1 MGLLSFTVG
10 WLVTQPLTLLADEKA
25 RLPLQ
30 AGFAEMDITP
40 QLGQTHIHGRF
51 GQNRKALK
59 IHDPL
64 KVRAVV
70 LGQGRTNWRWFPST

>member
-1 MGLLSFTVG
+1 MGLCRSLWMVG
-10 WLVTQPLTLLADEKA
+10 YSAADSPGDEKA

-40 QLGQTHIHGRF
+40 QLGVKPIFMAGF